1 MVSTILTLSSIR
13 VPGVKFSELYIFVK
27 DEILIIQGQ
36 RVPRH
41 RPGPHPSLPP
51 TPTINRSHRPKLSF
65 FRPTALAIEEF
76 NYGKSFSGTIYA
88 SELALPPQIFAHVK
102 AIKKLKRSST
112 SAAAMP
118 PVFYYNDWPLS
129 KSLPRRPTLLKSS
142 PDAVAFNVVC
152 NLRVPLSYL
161 QRWLI
166 RNQKREIELGKTQ
179 VLARQ
184 ICRVGRF
191 PKGLIAVFRP
201 CVGNFKGA
209 YLLNYGK
216 FSQALRLPP
225 GTTAASIRAGLS
237 DGLLTITWP
246 RIIKAET
253 SQNLHPAQISQ
264 NE

>member
-1 MVSTILTLSSIR
+1 MSQQLHCLR
-13 VPGVKFSELYIFVK
+13 KFS
-27 DEILIIQGQ
+27 
-36 RVPRH
+36 
-41 RPGPHPSLPP
+41 P
-51 TPTINRSHRPKLSF
+51 TS
-65 FRPTALAIEEF
+65 
-76 NYGKSFSGTIYA
+76 
-88 SELALPPQIFAHVK
+88 K
-102 AIKKLKRSST
+102 AIKSSKEVRHLLPQCRWFLIT
-112 SAAAMP
+112 TIG
-118 PVFYYNDWPLS
+118 PLS

-142 PDAVAFNVVC
+142 PDAVAFNVV
-152 NLRVPLSYL
+152 RWGFASVYDHQAPLELLYL
-161 QRWLI
+161 LVYYVVFSGSALLFI
-166 RNQKREIELGKTQ
+166 VMITKLDLGLVTKF
-179 VLARQ
+179 
-184 ICRVGRF
+184 GRF